1 MKKID
6 LHIHTN
12 CSDGIYSPEQ
22 ILEFAKDN
30 FYDVISITDHDTL
43 DGFKIAQK
51 LIKNYEFYLIPGV
64 EISSL
69 HKDIDV
75 HLLAYNFDPENREL
89 IDLLH
94 FIHKG
99 RFVRAK
105 KILKKLK
112 FMGINIDF
120 ERVRQIAGDNDLI
133 GRPHIAR
140 ALIETKHCS
149 NMKEVFEIYLGE
161 DCPAY
166 VPKPAPKV
174 KKVIKLIKKV
184 GGISVLAHPYTLGDD
199 RIIFDLIE
207 MGLDGIEIFYSKH
220 SKDKISYYNEIAQKN
235 NLIRTGG
242 SDFHGENS
250 SDYFGDYNIPEFVYD
265 EIMKSR
271 KADE

>member
-6 LHIHTN
+6 LHIHTD
-12 CSDGIYSPEQ
+12 CSDGVYSPLQ
-22 ILEFAKDN
+22 ILEFARKN

-43 DGFKIAQK
+43 DGYFIAREK
-51 LIKNYEFYLIPGV
+51 MKDYNFDLIPGV
-64 EISSL
+64 EISTL
-69 HKDIDV
+69 HNDNDV
-75 HLLAYNFDPENREL
+75 HILAYNFDPENREL
-89 IDLLH
+89 IDLLQ

-120 ERVRQIAGDNDLI
+120 ERIREIAGKNDLI
-133 GRPHIAR
+133 GRPHIAK

-161 DCPAY
+161 DCPAF

-174 KKVIKLIKKV
+174 KKVIKLIKKI
-184 GGISVLAHPYTLGDD
+184 GGISVLAHPYTLNDD

-207 MGLDGIEIFYSKH
+207 MGLDGIEVFYSKH
-220 SKDKISYYNEIAQKN
+220 NENRIDYYNEIAQKN

-250 SDYFGDYNIPEFVYD
+250 YDNFGDYYAPEFVYD
-265 EIMKSR
+265 EIMKSI
-271 KADE
+271 KTDG